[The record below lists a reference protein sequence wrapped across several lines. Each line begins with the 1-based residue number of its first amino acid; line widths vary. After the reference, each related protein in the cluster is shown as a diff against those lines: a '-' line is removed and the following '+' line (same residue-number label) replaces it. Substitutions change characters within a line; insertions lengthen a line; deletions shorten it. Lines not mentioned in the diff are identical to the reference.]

1 MKSVS
6 RNVFG
11 HVSDEPVFWPFL
23 AKDALPEFV
32 GGAEDEVERGG
43 VREPGFALHFVL
55 ELAGTPAGVTGEGAD
70 FLRRGKRFAE
80 IDQRVERMAEFEIGH
95 DDFARQKIVRVQ
107 KAERGKLDGAAEKK
121 GLFLEPLGQISDDH
135 FSKFVA
141 GGTIKDEAEGAF
153 GIVLADEKDGAL
165 EKGAAQLPAVQQQLA
180 FQIFSDLRHVR
191 CRCKYTVR
199 LRFWQTGLTLFTY
212 GENLFA
218 PVAGGGVGGRW
229 LRFALRQS
237 RI

>member
-70 FLRRGKRFAE
+70 FFGGRKGFAE
-80 IDQRVERMAEFEIGH
+80 VNEGIQGMAEFEVGH
-95 DDFARQKIVRVQ
+95 DAGLGQEIIGVQ
-107 KAERGKLDGAAEKK
+107 KTEGGELDRATEKK
-121 GLFLEPLGQISDDH
+121 GLVAQLLGKIRDDH
-135 FSKFVA
+135 VAQFVA
-141 GGTIKDEAEGAF
+141 ARAVKDEAESAF
-153 GIVLADEKDGAL
+153 AIVLADKNDGAL
-165 EKGAAQLPAVQQQLA
+165 KERTAQLPAIQQQLA
-180 FQIFSDLRHVR
+180 FEIFA
-191 CRCKYTVR
+191 
-199 LRFWQTGLTLFTY
+199 
-212 GENLFA
+212 NL
-218 PVAGGGVGGRW
+218 
-229 LRFALRQS
+229 
-237 RI
+237 